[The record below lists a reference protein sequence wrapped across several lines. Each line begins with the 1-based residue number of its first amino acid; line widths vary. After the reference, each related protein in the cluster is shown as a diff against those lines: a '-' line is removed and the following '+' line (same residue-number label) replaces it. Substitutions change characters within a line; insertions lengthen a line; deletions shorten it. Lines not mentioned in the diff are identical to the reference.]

1 VKNTN
6 IQTQSKAKLNKK
18 PVFGDPA
25 LELVYR
31 SWQRNRERAPELALK
46 VVGAYAEAHRLS
58 VRDLLRR
65 FAEAE
70 AWEASQ
76 APQAAPEAHGGP
88 SGEGAGTALPPLA
101 LEASTALQGPEEGFL
116 VRHVQDAILG
126 VQQSIGDPLG
136 VDTPRLLLGAG
147 LRYLAPGLQELE
159 ETRYPVDCCTP
170 PPPAR
175 SRLQDWVSWG
185 RDLIE
190 NTLEEARRSGDAE
203 RAAALEELLAILQ
216 AKGLEAGPVKLLL
229 LLAYLGRRYLR
240 ERFGPQAS
248 RKASQVAFPLPN
260 DLLAAHIGVDRATV
274 WRWMELLK
282 AAGLADARQHRSWA
296 VINGTPGFY
305 TAGNVWLVRLKPG
318 RVKWEY
324 ADLAHP
330 WRDLEEDRKHGR
342 TAYRVLWPQGKGK
355 GKNRKKPLRPSL
367 ELLVRWTLGIREAP
381 PPEVLLTRRDPTDIA
396 ELFALTD
403 LDPQERSD
411 AIQALAERMAHNLGD
426 LHSVKFYMRVLWR
439 VVEGKVPATAVYNAY
454 RAAYAP
460 IRQRLYG
467 EGPGQVRRPGAL
479 FAAILLQTPGV
490 REALKGRVA

>member
-1 VKNTN
+1 MALLKIKSNKPN
-6 IQTQSKAKLNKK
+6 KLA
-18 PVFGDPA
+18 FSDPA

-46 VVGAYAEAHRLS
+46 VVGVYAEAHGVP

-70 AWEASQ
+70 AREASQ
-76 APQAAPEAHGGP
+76 APQAAPEVLGGP

-101 LEASTALQGPEEGFL
+101 SEASTALQGPEEGPSAS
-116 VRHVQDAILG
+116 HVQDAILG

-136 VDTPRLLLGAG
+136 VDTSGLPLGG
-147 LRYLAPGLQELE
+147 DLRYPAPGLQGLE

-185 RDLIE
+185 RDLVE

-203 RAAALEELLAILQ
+203 RAAALEELLALLEG
-216 AKGLEAGPVKLLL
+216 KGLAAGPVKLFL

-282 AAGLADARQHRSWA
+282 QAGLADARQHRSWA
-296 VINGTPGFY
+296 VINEKPGFY
-305 TAGNVWLVRLKPG
+305 ITGNVWLVRLKPG

-330 WRDLEEDRKHGR
+330 WRDLEEDRRHGR

-355 GKNRKKPLRPSL
+355 GKNRKKPIRPSL

-403 LDPQERSD
+403 LDPQERPD

-426 LHSVKFYMRVLWR
+426 PHSVKFYMRVLWR

-454 RAAYAP
+454 QAAYAP
-460 IRQRLYG
+460 IRQRLHG

-479 FAAILLQTPGV
+479 FAAILLQTSGV

>member
-1 VKNTN
+1 MALLETKP
-6 IQTQSKAKLNKK
+6 NKK

-31 SWQRNRERAPELALK
+31 SWQRNREGAPELALK
-46 VVGAYAEAHRLS
+46 VVEAYAQAHRLS

-76 APQAAPEAHGGP
+76 ARQEAQEGPQ
-88 SGEGAGTALPPLA
+88 GAGGLLPPYPFFP
-101 LEASTALQGPEEGFL
+101 EASTALQRPEEGPSAS
-116 VRHVQDAILG
+116 HVQDAIPG

-136 VDTPRLLLGAG
+136 VDTSGLPLGGDFRYPG
-147 LRYLAPGLQELE
+147 LREIT

-203 RAAALEELLAILQ
+203 RAAALEELLALLEG
-216 AKGLEAGPVKLLL
+216 KGLAAGPVKLFL

-282 AAGLADARQHRSWA
+282 QAGLADARQHRSWA

-305 TAGNVWLVRLKPG
+305 TTGNVWLVRLKPG

-324 ADLAHP
+324 ADLAYP
-330 WRDLEEDRKHGR
+330 WRDLEEDRRHGR

-355 GKNRKKPLRPSL
+355 GKNRKKPIRPSL

-403 LDPQERSD
+403 LDPQERPD

-426 LHSVKFYMRVLWR
+426 PHSVKFYMRVLWR

-460 IRQRLYG
+460 IRQRLHG

-479 FAAILLQTPGV
+479 FAAVLLQVPGV
-490 REALKGRVA
+490 REALRDQAA

>member
-6 IQTQSKAKLNKK
+6 IQTPSKAKPNKK

-46 VVGAYAEAHRLS
+46 VVEAYAQAHRLS

-76 APQAAPEAHGGP
+76 ARQEAQEGP
-88 SGEGAGTALPPLA
+88 EGAGGLLPPYPFFP
-101 LEASTALQGPEEGFL
+101 EAATALQGAEEGFL
-116 VRHVQDAILG
+116 ASHVQDAILA
-126 VQQSIGDPLG
+126 VQHSMGDPLG
-136 VDTPRLLLGAG
+136 VDTSGLPLGGAFRYPG
-147 LRYLAPGLQELE
+147 LREIA

-170 PPPAR
+170 PRPVI
-175 SRLQDWVSWG
+175 SKLQDWVSWG
-185 RDLIE
+185 RDLVE
-190 NTLEEARRSGDAE
+190 NTLEEVRRSGDAE
-203 RAAALEELLAILQ
+203 RAAALEELLALLEG
-216 AKGLEAGPVKLLL
+216 KGLAAGPVKLFL

-248 RKASQVAFPLPN
+248 RKASQVSYHLPN
-260 DLLAAHIGVDRATV
+260 DLLAAYIGVDRITV
-274 WRWMELLK
+274 WRWMEVLK
-282 AAGLADARQHRSWA
+282 QAGLADSREHRAWA
-296 VINGTPGFY
+296 VIKGQPNFY
-305 TAGNVWLVRLKPG
+305 TSGNVWLVRLKPG
-318 RVKWEY
+318 KVRWTYEDV
-324 ADLAHP
+324 AHP

-403 LDPQERSD
+403 LDPQERPD

-426 LHSVKFYMRVLWR
+426 PHSVKFYMRVLWR
-439 VVEGKVPATAVYNAY
+439 VVEGKIPATAVYNAY

-460 IRQRLYG
+460 IRQRLHG

-479 FAAILLQTPGV
+479 FAAILLQVPGV
-490 REALKGRVA
+490 REALRDQAA

>member
-1 VKNTN
+1 MALLKT
-6 IQTQSKAKLNKK
+6 KPNKK

-31 SWQRNRERAPELALK
+31 SWQRNREGAPELALK
-46 VVGAYAEAHRLS
+46 VVEAYAQAHRLS

-70 AWEASQ
+70 AREASQ

-88 SGEGAGTALPPLA
+88 SGEGAGTAPPPLA
-101 LEASTALQGPEEGFL
+101 SEAATALQRPEEGPSASY
-116 VRHVQDAILG
+116 VQDAIPG

-136 VDTPRLLLGAG
+136 VDTSELLLGGDLRYPG
-147 LRYLAPGLQELE
+147 LREIT

-185 RDLIE
+185 RELIE
-190 NTLEEARRSGDAE
+190 STLEEARRSGDAE
-203 RAAALEELLAILQ
+203 RAAALEELLALLEG
-216 AKGLEAGPVKLLL
+216 KGLAAGPVKLFL

-240 ERFGPQAS
+240 EKWGRNAS
-248 RKASQVAFPLPN
+248 RKASQVAFHLPN
-260 DLLAAHIGVDRATV
+260 DLLAAYIGVDRVTV

-282 AAGLADARQHRSWA
+282 AAGLADSRRHRSWA
-296 VINGTPGFY
+296 VINGTPGVY
-305 TAGNVWLVRLKPG
+305 TTGSVWLVRLKPG
-318 RVKWEY
+318 RVRWTYE
-324 ADLAHP
+324 DLAHP
-330 WRDLEEDRKHGR
+330 WRDLEEDRENGR
-342 TAYRVLWPQGKGK
+342 TAFRVLWPQRKGK
-355 GKNRKKPLRPSL
+355 RARPSL

-381 PPEVLLTRRDPTDIA
+381 PPEVLPTKRDPTDIA

-403 LDPQERSD
+403 LDPQERPD
-411 AIQALAERMAHNLGD
+411 AIRELAERMAANLAD
-426 LHSVKFYMRVLWR
+426 PHSVRLYMRVLWR

-460 IRQRLYG
+460 IRHRLYG
-467 EGPGQVRRPGAL
+467 EGPGRVRRPGAL
-479 FAAILLQTPGV
+479 FTAALLEVPGV
-490 REALKGRVA
+490 REALAA

>member
-6 IQTQSKAKLNKK
+6 IQTPSKAKPNRK

-46 VVGAYAEAHRLS
+46 VVEAYAQAHRLS

-76 APQAAPEAHGGP
+76 APQAAPEVLGGP
-88 SGEGAGTALPPLA
+88 SGEGVGTPLPPLA
-101 LEASTALQGPEEGFL
+101 SEAFTALQGPEEVFL
-116 VRHVQDAILG
+116 AMHVQDAILG
-126 VQQSIGDPLG
+126 VQHSIGDPLG
-136 VDTPRLLLGAG
+136 VDTSGLPLGEAFRYPG
-147 LRYLAPGLQELE
+147 LREITAI
-159 ETRYPVDCCTP
+159 RYPVDCCTP
-170 PPPAR
+170 PPPVI
-175 SRLQDWVSWG
+175 SKLQDWVSWG

-190 NTLEEARRSGDAE
+190 KTLAETPEEDSERRG
-203 RAAALEELLAILQ
+203 ALEDLLALYRD
-216 AKGLEAGPVKLLL
+216 KGLAAGPVKLFL

-240 ERFGPQAS
+240 EKYGVKAS
-248 RKASQVAFPLPN
+248 RKASQVAFHLPN
-260 DLLAAHIGVDRATV
+260 DLLAAHIGVDRITV
-274 WRWMELLK
+274 WRWMEVLK
-282 AAGLADARQHRSWA
+282 QAGLADAREHRAWA
-296 VINGTPGFY
+296 VIKGIPGFY
-305 TAGNVWLVRLKPG
+305 TTGNVWLVRLKPG

-330 WRDLEEDRKHGR
+330 WRDLEEDRRHGR

-355 GKNRKKPLRPSL
+355 GENRKKPIRPSL

-403 LDPQERSD
+403 LDPQERPD

-460 IRQRLYG
+460 IRQRLHG

>member
-6 IQTQSKAKLNKK
+6 IQTQSKAKPNRK

-46 VVGAYAEAHRLS
+46 VVEAYAQAHRLS

-70 AWEASQ
+70 AREASQ
-76 APQAAPEAHGGP
+76 APQTAPEVLGGP
-88 SGEGAGTALPPLA
+88 SGEGAGTPLPPLSS
-101 LEASTALQGPEEGFL
+101 EASTALQRPEEGFL
-116 VRHVQDAILG
+116 ARHVQDAILA
-126 VQQSIGDPLG
+126 VQQSMGDPPG
-136 VDTPRLLLGAG
+136 VDTLGLPLGGAF
-147 LRYLAPGLQELE
+147 RYPGLQEI
-159 ETRYPVDCCTP
+159 TAIRYPVDCCTP

-185 RDLIE
+185 RSLIE
-190 NTLEEARRSGDAE
+190 KTLAETPEEDSERRG
-203 RAAALEELLAILQ
+203 ALEDLLALYRD
-216 AKGLEAGPVKLLL
+216 KGLEAGPVKLFL

-248 RKASQVAFPLPN
+248 RKASQVSYHLPN
-260 DLLAAHIGVDRATV
+260 DLLAAYIGVDRVTV
-274 WRWMELLK
+274 WRWMEVLK
-282 AAGLADARQHRSWA
+282 AAGLADSREHRAWA
-296 VINGTPGFY
+296 VIKGIPGFY
-305 TAGNVWLVRLKPG
+305 TTGNVWLVRLKPG

-324 ADLAHP
+324 ADVAYP
-330 WRDLEEDRKHGR
+330 WRDLEEDRRHGR

-355 GKNRKKPLRPSL
+355 GKNRKRPLRPSL

-403 LDPQERSD
+403 LDPQERPD

-426 LHSVKFYMRVLWR
+426 PHSVKFYMRVLWR

-460 IRQRLYG
+460 IRQRLHG
-467 EGPGQVRRPGAL
+467 DGPGQVRRPGAL

>member
-1 VKNTN
+1 
-6 IQTQSKAKLNKK
+6 
-18 PVFGDPA
+18 
-25 LELVYR
+25 
-31 SWQRNRERAPELALK
+31 
-46 VVGAYAEAHRLS
+46 
-58 VRDLLRR
+58 
-65 FAEAE
+65 
-70 AWEASQ
+70 
-76 APQAAPEAHGGP
+76 
-88 SGEGAGTALPPLA
+88 
-101 LEASTALQGPEEGFL
+101 
-116 VRHVQDAILG
+116 
-126 VQQSIGDPLG
+126 
-136 VDTPRLLLGAG
+136 
-147 LRYLAPGLQELE
+147 
-159 ETRYPVDCCTP
+159 
-170 PPPAR
+170 
-175 SRLQDWVSWG
+175 
-185 RDLIE
+185 LIE

-203 RAAALEELLAILQ
+203 RAAALEELLALLEG
-216 AKGLEAGPVKLLL
+216 KGLAAGPVKLFL

-240 ERFGPQAS
+240 EKYGVKAS

-282 AAGLADARQHRSWA
+282 QAGLADARQHRSWA
-296 VINGTPGFY
+296 VINEKPGFY
-305 TAGNVWLVRLKPG
+305 ITGNVWLVRLKPG

-355 GKNRKKPLRPSL
+355 GKNRKKPIRPSL

-403 LDPQERSD
+403 LDPQERPD

-460 IRQRLYG
+460 IRQRLHG

-479 FAAILLQTPGV
+479 FTAILLQVPGV
-490 REALKGRVA
+490 REALRDQAA

>member
-1 VKNTN
+1 
-6 IQTQSKAKLNKK
+6 
-18 PVFGDPA
+18 
-25 LELVYR
+25 
-31 SWQRNRERAPELALK
+31 
-46 VVGAYAEAHRLS
+46 
-58 VRDLLRR
+58 
-65 FAEAE
+65 
-70 AWEASQ
+70 
-76 APQAAPEAHGGP
+76 
-88 SGEGAGTALPPLA
+88 
-101 LEASTALQGPEEGFL
+101 
-116 VRHVQDAILG
+116 
-126 VQQSIGDPLG
+126 
-136 VDTPRLLLGAG
+136 VDTSGLPIGGDFRYPG
-147 LRYLAPGLQELE
+147 LREIT

-185 RDLIE
+185 RDLVE
-190 NTLEEARRSGDAE
+190 NTLEEARRSGEAE
-203 RAAALEELLAILQ
+203 RAAALEELLALLEG
-216 AKGLEAGPVKLLL
+216 KGLEAGPVKLFL

-240 ERFGPQAS
+240 EKWGRKAS

-282 AAGLADARQHRSWA
+282 QAGLADARQHRSWA
-296 VINGTPGFY
+296 VINSTPGFY
-305 TAGNVWLVRLKPG
+305 TTGNVWLVRLKPG

-355 GKNRKKPLRPSL
+355 GKNRKKPIRPSL

-403 LDPQERSD
+403 LDPQERPD

-426 LHSVKFYMRVLWR
+426 PHSVKFYMRVLWR
-439 VVEGKVPATAVYNAY
+439 VVEGKIPATAVYNAY

-460 IRQRLYG
+460 IRQRLHG

-479 FAAILLQTPGV
+479 FAAILLQVPGV
-490 REALKGRVA
+490 REALRDQAA

>member
-1 VKNTN
+1 VTYH
-6 IQTQSKAKLNKK
+6 ISKHFSDPTLN
-18 PVFGDPA
+18 A
-25 LELVYR
+25 VYQA
-31 SWQRNRERAPELALK
+31 WQRHRDTNPQGALR
-46 VVGAYAEAHRLS
+46 VVETYAQAHGVP

-70 AWEASQ
+70 AREASQ
-76 APQAAPEAHGGP
+76 VPQAAPEVLGGP
-88 SGEGAGTALPPLA
+88 SGEGAGTALPPLPS
-101 LEASTALQGPEEGFL
+101 EAATALQRPEEGPSAS
-116 VRHVQDAILG
+116 HVQDAIRA
-126 VQQSIGDPLG
+126 VQQSIDSPLG
-136 VDTPRLLLGAG
+136 VDTSKPPLGGAS
-147 LRYLAPGLQELE
+147 RYPGSQEITG
-159 ETRYPVDCCTP
+159 TRYPVDCCTP
-170 PPPAR
+170 PPLAR

-185 RDLIE
+185 RSLVE
-190 NTLEEARRSGDAE
+190 NSLEEARRSGDAE
-203 RAAALEELLAILQ
+203 RAAALEELLALLEG
-216 AKGLEAGPVKLLL
+216 KGLAAGPVKLFL

-240 ERFGPQAS
+240 EKWGRKAS
-248 RKASQVAFPLPN
+248 RKASQVAFHLPN

-282 AAGLADARQHRSWA
+282 QAGLADAREHRVWA
-296 VINGTPGFY
+296 VINGIPGFY
-305 TAGNVWLVRLKPG
+305 TTGNVWLVRLKPG

-403 LDPQERSD
+403 LDPQERPD

-426 LHSVKFYMRVLWR
+426 PHSVKFYMRVLWR

-460 IRQRLYG
+460 IRHRLHG

-479 FAAILLQTPGV
+479 FAAILLQTLGV

>member
-6 IQTQSKAKLNKK
+6 IQTPSKAKPNRK

-46 VVGAYAEAHRLS
+46 VVEAYAQAHRLS

-70 AWEASQ
+70 AREASQ
-76 APQAAPEAHGGP
+76 APQAAPEVLGGP

-101 LEASTALQGPEEGFL
+101 SEASTALQGPEEGFL
-116 VRHVQDAILG
+116 ARHVQDAILG

-136 VDTPRLLLGAG
+136 VDTSGLPLGG
-147 LRYLAPGLQELE
+147 DFRYPGLQEIT

-203 RAAALEELLAILQ
+203 RAAALEELLALLEG
-216 AKGLEAGPVKLLL
+216 KGLAAGPVKLFL

-248 RKASQVAFPLPN
+248 RKASQVSYHLPN
-260 DLLAAHIGVDRATV
+260 DLLAAYIGVDRITV

-282 AAGLADARQHRSWA
+282 AAGLADTREHRAWA
-296 VINGTPGFY
+296 VIKGTPGFY
-305 TAGNVWLVRLKPG
+305 TTGNVWLVRLKPG

-330 WRDLEEDRKHGR
+330 WRDLEEDRRHGR

-355 GKNRKKPLRPSL
+355 GKNRKKPIRPSL

-403 LDPQERSD
+403 LDPQERPD

-426 LHSVKFYMRVLWR
+426 PHSVKFYMRVLWR
-439 VVEGKVPATAVYNAY
+439 VVEGKIPDTAVYNAY
-454 RAAYAP
+454 RAAYVA
-460 IRQRLYG
+460 IRAREYG
-467 EGPGQVRRPGAL
+467 EGSGQPRRPGAL
-479 FAAILLQTPGV
+479 FVRILHQTPGV
-490 REALKGRVA
+490 REALRAA

>member
-1 VKNTN
+1 VKNTK
-6 IQTQSKAKLNKK
+6 IQTQSKAKPNRK

-31 SWQRNRERAPELALK
+31 SWQRNRERAPEMALK
-46 VVGAYAEAHRLS
+46 VVEAYAEAHRLS

-76 APQAAPEAHGGP
+76 TPEAAPEVLGGP

-101 LEASTALQGPEEGFL
+101 SEAFTALQGPEEGFL
-116 VRHVQDAILG
+116 ARHVQDAILA
-126 VQQSIGDPLG
+126 VQHSMGDPLG
-136 VDTPRLLLGAG
+136 VDTPGLPLGGDFRYPG
-147 LRYLAPGLQELE
+147 LREIA
-159 ETRYPVDCCTP
+159 ETRYPVECCTP
-170 PPPAR
+170 PAPAR

-190 NTLEEARRSGDAE
+190 NTLEEARRSGDVE
-203 RAAALEELLAILQ
+203 RAAALEELLALLE
-216 AKGLEAGPVKLLL
+216 AKGLAAGPVRLLL

-248 RKASQVAFPLPN
+248 RKASQVSYHLPN
-260 DLLAAHIGVDRATV
+260 DLLAAYIGVDRITV

-282 AAGLADARQHRSWA
+282 RAGLADSREHRAWA
-296 VINGTPGFY
+296 VIKGQPNFY
-305 TAGNVWLVRLKPG
+305 TSGNVWLVRLKPG
-318 RVKWEY
+318 KVRWTYEDV
-324 ADLAHP
+324 AHP

-355 GKNRKKPLRPSL
+355 GETRKKPIRPSL

-381 PPEVLLTRRDPTDIA
+381 PPEEMLTKRDPGDIA

-403 LDPQERSD
+403 LDPQERPD

-426 LHSVKFYMRVLWR
+426 PHSVKFYMRVLWR
-439 VVEGKVPATAVYNAY
+439 VVEGKIPATAVYNAY

-460 IRQRLYG
+460 IRQRLHG
-467 EGPGQVRRPGAL
+467 DGPGQVRRPGAL

>member
-6 IQTQSKAKLNKK
+6 IQTPSKAKPNRK

-31 SWQRNRERAPELALK
+31 SWQRNREGAPELALK
-46 VVGAYAEAHRLS
+46 VVEAYAQAHRLS

-76 APQAAPEAHGGP
+76 ARQEAQEGP
-88 SGEGAGTALPPLA
+88 EGAGGLLPPYPFFP
-101 LEASTALQGPEEGFL
+101 EASTALQGPEEGPL
-116 VRHVQDAILG
+116 TRHVQDAIPG

-136 VDTPRLLLGAG
+136 VDTPGLPLGG
-147 LRYLAPGLQELE
+147 DFRYPGLQEIT

-170 PPPAR
+170 PPPAI
-175 SRLQDWVSWG
+175 SKLQDWVSWG

-190 NTLEEARRSGDAE
+190 KTLAETPEEDSERRG
-203 RAAALEELLAILQ
+203 ALEDLLALYRD
-216 AKGLEAGPVKLLL
+216 KGLAAGPVKLFL

-240 ERFGPQAS
+240 EKWGRKAS

-274 WRWMELLK
+274 WRWMELLTQ
-282 AAGLADARQHRSWA
+282 AGLADARQHRSWA
-296 VINGTPGFY
+296 VINEKPGFY
-305 TAGNVWLVRLKPG
+305 ITGNVWLVRLKPG

-355 GKNRKKPLRPSL
+355 GKNRKKPIRPPL

-403 LDPQERSD
+403 LDPQERPD

-439 VVEGKVPATAVYNAY
+439 VVEGKIPATAVYNAY

-460 IRQRLYG
+460 IRQRLHG

-479 FAAILLQTPGV
+479 FAAILLQVPGV
-490 REALKGRVA
+490 REALRDQAA

>member
-6 IQTQSKAKLNKK
+6 IQTPSKAKPNRK

-31 SWQRNRERAPELALK
+31 SWQRNREGAPELALK
-46 VVGAYAEAHRLS
+46 VVEAYAQAHRLS

-76 APQAAPEAHGGP
+76 ARQEAQEGP
-88 SGEGAGTALPPLA
+88 EGAGGLLPPYPFFP
-101 LEASTALQGPEEGFL
+101 EASTALQGPEEGPL
-116 VRHVQDAILG
+116 TRHVQDAIPG

-136 VDTPRLLLGAG
+136 VDTPGLPLGGDFRYPG
-147 LRYLAPGLQELE
+147 LREIT

-170 PPPAR
+170 PPPAI
-175 SRLQDWVSWG
+175 SKLQDWVSWG

-190 NTLEEARRSGDAE
+190 KTLAETPEEDSERRG
-203 RAAALEELLAILQ
+203 ALEDLLALYRD
-216 AKGLEAGPVKLLL
+216 KGLAAGPVKLFL

-248 RKASQVAFPLPN
+248 RKASQVSYHLPN
-260 DLLAAHIGVDRATV
+260 DLLAAHIGVDRITV

-282 AAGLADARQHRSWA
+282 QAGLADAREHRAWA
-296 VINGTPGFY
+296 VIKGIPGFY
-305 TAGNVWLVRLKPG
+305 TTGNVWLVRLKPG

-355 GKNRKKPLRPSL
+355 GKNRKKPIRPSL

-403 LDPQERSD
+403 LDPQERPD

-439 VVEGKVPATAVYNAY
+439 VVEGKIPATAVYNAY

-460 IRQRLYG
+460 IRQRLHG

-479 FAAILLQTPGV
+479 FAAILLQVPGV
-490 REALKGRVA
+490 REALRDQAA

>member
-6 IQTQSKAKLNKK
+6 IQTQSKAKPNRK

-31 SWQRNRERAPELALK
+31 SWQRNRETAPELALK
-46 VVGAYAEAHRLS
+46 VVEAYAQAHRLS
-58 VRDLLRR
+58 VRDLLAR

-70 AWEASQ
+70 TREASQ
-76 APQAAPEAHGGP
+76 APQAAPEVLGGP

-101 LEASTALQGPEEGFL
+101 SEAATALQGPEEEFL
-116 VRHVQDAILG
+116 AMHVQDAILG
-126 VQQSIGDPLG
+126 MQQSIGDSPG
-136 VDTPRLLLGAG
+136 VDTPGLPLGGDFRYPG
-147 LRYLAPGLQELE
+147 LREIA

-170 PPPAR
+170 PALAR

-203 RAAALEELLAILQ
+203 RAAALEELLALLEG
-216 AKGLEAGPVKLLL
+216 KGLAAGPVKLFL

-240 ERFGPQAS
+240 EKWGRKAS

-305 TAGNVWLVRLKPG
+305 ITGNVWLVRLKPG

-355 GKNRKKPLRPSL
+355 GENRKKPIRPSL

-403 LDPQERSD
+403 LDPQERPD

-426 LHSVKFYMRVLWR
+426 PHSVKFYMRVLWR
-439 VVEGKVPATAVYNAY
+439 VVEGKIPATAVYNAY

-460 IRQRLYG
+460 IRQRLHG

>member
-6 IQTQSKAKLNKK
+6 IQTPSKAKPNRK

-46 VVGAYAEAHRLS
+46 VVEAYAQAHRLS

-70 AWEASQ
+70 AREASQ
-76 APQAAPEAHGGP
+76 APQAAPEPLGGP
-88 SGEGAGTALPPLA
+88 SGEGVGTALPPLA
-101 LEASTALQGPEEGFL
+101 SEAATALQGPEEGPL
-116 VRHVQDAILG
+116 ARHVQDAILA
-126 VQQSIGDPLG
+126 VQHSMGDPLG
-136 VDTPRLLLGAG
+136 VDTSGLPLGGASRYPG
-147 LRYLAPGLQELE
+147 LREI
-159 ETRYPVDCCTP
+159 TVIRYPVDCCTP
-170 PPPAR
+170 PPPAI
-175 SRLQDWVSWG
+175 SKLQDWVSWG

-190 NTLEEARRSGDAE
+190 KTLAETPEEDSERRG
-203 RAAALEELLAILQ
+203 ALEDLLALYQ
-216 AKGLEAGPVKLLL
+216 DKGLAAGPVKLFL

-240 ERFGPQAS
+240 EKWGRKAS
-248 RKASQVAFPLPN
+248 RKASQVAFHLPN

-282 AAGLADARQHRSWA
+282 QAGLADAREHRAWA
-296 VINGTPGFY
+296 VIKGTPGFY
-305 TAGNVWLVRLKPG
+305 TTGNVWLVRLKPG

-324 ADLAHP
+324 ADVAHP

-355 GKNRKKPLRPSL
+355 GKNRKRPLRPSL

-403 LDPQERSD
+403 LDPQERPD

-439 VVEGKVPATAVYNAY
+439 VVEGKIPATAVYNAY

-479 FAAILLQTPGV
+479 FAAILLQVPGV
-490 REALKGRVA
+490 REALRDQAA

>member
-6 IQTQSKAKLNKK
+6 IQTQSKAKPNKK

-46 VVGAYAEAHRLS
+46 VVEAYAQAHRLS

-70 AWEASQ
+70 AREASQ
-76 APQAAPEAHGGP
+76 APQAAPEVLGGP
-88 SGEGAGTALPPLA
+88 SGEGVGTALPPLA
-101 LEASTALQGPEEGFL
+101 SEAATALQRPEEGL
-116 VRHVQDAILG
+116 SASHVQDAIPG

-136 VDTPRLLLGAG
+136 VDTLGLPLGGAF
-147 LRYLAPGLQELE
+147 RYPGLQEI
-159 ETRYPVDCCTP
+159 TAIRYPVDCCTP
-170 PPPAR
+170 PPPAI
-175 SRLQDWVSWG
+175 SKLQDWVSWG
-185 RDLIE
+185 RDLVE

-203 RAAALEELLAILQ
+203 RAAALEELLALLEG
-216 AKGLEAGPVKLLL
+216 KGLAAGPAKLFL

-240 ERFGPQAS
+240 EKWGRKAS

-282 AAGLADARQHRSWA
+282 QAGLADARQHRSWA

-305 TAGNVWLVRLKPG
+305 TTGNVWLVRLKPG

-355 GKNRKKPLRPSL
+355 GKNRKRPLRPSL

-403 LDPQERSD
+403 LDPQERPD
-411 AIQALAERMAHNLGD
+411 AIQALAERIAHNLGD

-460 IRQRLYG
+460 IRQRLHG
-467 EGPGQVRRPGAL
+467 DGPGQVRRPGAL

>member
-6 IQTQSKAKLNKK
+6 IQTPSKAKPNKK

-46 VVGAYAEAHRLS
+46 VVEAYAQAHRLS
-58 VRDLLRR
+58 VRDLLAR

-70 AWEASQ
+70 AREASQ
-76 APQAAPEAHGGP
+76 ARQEAQEGP
-88 SGEGAGTALPPLA
+88 EGAGGLLPPYPFFP
-101 LEASTALQGPEEGFL
+101 EASTALQGPQEGPL
-116 VRHVQDAILG
+116 ARHVQDAILA

-136 VDTPRLLLGAG
+136 VDTSGLPLGGAF
-147 LRYLAPGLQELE
+147 RYPGPQEIT
-159 ETRYPVDCCTP
+159 ETRYLVDCCTP

-185 RDLIE
+185 RDLVE

-203 RAAALEELLAILQ
+203 RAAALEELLALLEG
-216 AKGLEAGPVKLLL
+216 KGLAAGPAKLFL

-240 ERFGPQAS
+240 EKYGVKAS

-282 AAGLADARQHRSWA
+282 QAGLADARQHRSWA

-305 TAGNVWLVRLKPG
+305 TTGNVWLVRLKPG

-330 WRDLEEDRKHGR
+330 WRDLEEDRKRGR

-355 GKNRKKPLRPSL
+355 GRNRKKPIRPSL

-403 LDPQERSD
+403 LDPQERPD

-426 LHSVKFYMRVLWR
+426 PHSVKFYMRVLWR

-460 IRQRLYG
+460 IRQRLHG

>member
-1 VKNTN
+1 M
-6 IQTQSKAKLNKK
+6 
-18 PVFGDPA
+18 
-25 LELVYR
+25 E
-31 SWQRNRERAPELALK
+31 APPGRGRVLH
-46 VVGAYAEAHRLS
+46 YPPS
-58 VRDLLRR
+58 LRR
-65 FAEAE
+65 
-70 AWEASQ
+70 
-76 APQAAPEAHGGP
+76 
-88 SGEGAGTALPPLA
+88 PLRPFR
-101 LEASTALQGPEEGFL
+101 GRRRGFL
-116 VRHVQDAILG
+116 ASHVQDAILA

-136 VDTPRLLLGAG
+136 VDSSGLPLGGG
-147 LRYLAPGLQELE
+147 LRYPAPGLQGLE

-170 PPPAR
+170 PRPAR

-185 RDLIE
+185 RGLIE
-190 NTLEEARRSGDAE
+190 KTLAETPEEDPERRG
-203 RAAALEELLAILQ
+203 ALEDLLALLEG
-216 AKGLEAGPVKLLL
+216 KGLAAGPVKLFL

-274 WRWMELLK
+274 WRWMEVLK
-282 AAGLADARQHRSWA
+282 QAGLADARQHRSWA
-296 VINGTPGFY
+296 VINEKPGFY
-305 TAGNVWLVRLKPG
+305 ITGNVWLVRLKPG

-330 WRDLEEDRKHGR
+330 WRDLEEDRRHGR

-355 GKNRKKPLRPSL
+355 GKNRRKPIRPSL

-403 LDPQERSD
+403 LDPQERPD

-426 LHSVKFYMRVLWR
+426 PHSVKFYMRVLWR

-460 IRQRLYG
+460 IRQRLHG
-467 EGPGQVRRPGAL
+467 DGPGQVRRPGAL
-479 FAAILLQTPGV
+479 FAAILLQVPGV
-490 REALKGRVA
+490 REALAA

>member
-6 IQTQSKAKLNKK
+6 IQTQSKAKPNRK

-46 VVGAYAEAHRLS
+46 VVEAYAQAHRLS

-76 APQAAPEAHGGP
+76 ARQEAQEGP
-88 SGEGAGTALPPLA
+88 EGAGGLLPPYPFFP
-101 LEASTALQGPEEGFL
+101 EASTALQGPEEGFL
-116 VRHVQDAILG
+116 ARHVQDAILA
-126 VQQSIGDPLG
+126 VQHSMGDPLG
-136 VDTPRLLLGAG
+136 VDTSGLPLGEDFRYPG
-147 LRYLAPGLQELE
+147 LREITGI
-159 ETRYPVDCCTP
+159 RYPVECCTP
-170 PPPAR
+170 PPLVI
-175 SRLQDWVSWG
+175 SKLQDWVSWG
-185 RDLIE
+185 RSLIE

-203 RAAALEELLAILQ
+203 RAAALEELLALYRD
-216 AKGLEAGPVKLLL
+216 KGLAAGPVKLFL

-240 ERFGPQAS
+240 EKWGRKAS
-248 RKASQVAFPLPN
+248 RKASQVAFHLPN

-274 WRWMELLK
+274 WRWMEVLK
-282 AAGLADARQHRSWA
+282 QAGLADTREHRAWA

-305 TAGNVWLVRLKPG
+305 TTGNVWLVRLKPG

-330 WRDLEEDRKHGR
+330 WRDLEEDRRHGR

-355 GKNRKKPLRPSL
+355 GKNRKKPIRPSL

-403 LDPQERSD
+403 LDPQERPD

-439 VVEGKVPATAVYNAY
+439 VVEGKIPATAVYNAY

-460 IRQRLYG
+460 IRQRLHG
-467 EGPGQVRRPGAL
+467 DGPGQVRRPGAL
-479 FAAILLQTPGV
+479 FAAILLQVPGV
-490 REALKGRVA
+490 REALRDQAA

>member
-1 VKNTN
+1 MASLKT
-6 IQTQSKAKLNKK
+6 KLNKK

-46 VVGAYAEAHRLS
+46 VVGAYAEAHGVP
-58 VRDLLRR
+58 VRDLLRH

-70 AWEASQ
+70 TREASQ
-76 APQAAPEAHGGP
+76 APQAAPEALGGP
-88 SGEGAGTALPPLA
+88 SGKGAATPLPPLSS
-101 LEASTALQGPEEGFL
+101 EAATALQRPEEGPSAS
-116 VRHVQDAILG
+116 HVQDAILG
-126 VQQSIGDPLG
+126 VQQSIGDLLG
-136 VDTPRLLLGAG
+136 VDVSRPPLGG
-147 LRYLAPGLQELE
+147 GSRYPGFRGLE

-170 PPPAR
+170 PAPAR

-190 NTLEEARRSGDAE
+190 NALEEARRSGDAE
-203 RAAALEELLAILQ
+203 RAAALEELLALLE
-216 AKGLEAGPVKLLL
+216 AKGLAAGPVKLFL

-240 ERFGPQAS
+240 EKWGRKAS

-282 AAGLADARQHRSWA
+282 RAGLADARQHRSWA
-296 VINGTPGFY
+296 VINGAPGFY
-305 TAGNVWLVRLKPG
+305 TTGNVWLVRLKPG

-355 GKNRKKPLRPSL
+355 GKNRKRPLRPSL

-403 LDPQERSD
+403 LDPQERPD

-426 LHSVKFYMRVLWR
+426 PHSVKFYMRVLWR

-460 IRQRLYG
+460 IRQRLHG

-490 REALKGRVA
+490 REALRAA

>member
-1 VKNTN
+1 VKSTN
-6 IQTQSKAKLNKK
+6 IQTPSKAKPNRK

-46 VVGAYAEAHRLS
+46 VVEAYAQAHRLS
-58 VRDLLRR
+58 VRDLLAR

-70 AWEASQ
+70 AREASQ
-76 APQAAPEAHGGP
+76 APQAAPEVLGGP
-88 SGEGAGTALPPLA
+88 SGEGAGTPLPPLA
-101 LEASTALQGPEEGFL
+101 SETATALQRAEEVFL
-116 VRHVQDAILG
+116 AMHVQDAILG

-136 VDTPRLLLGAG
+136 VDTSGLPLGGAF
-147 LRYLAPGLQELE
+147 RYPGLQEI
-159 ETRYPVDCCTP
+159 TAIRYPVDCCTP

-185 RDLIE
+185 RDLVE

-203 RAAALEELLAILQ
+203 RAAALEELLALLE
-216 AKGLEAGPVKLLL
+216 AKGLAAGPVKLFL

-240 ERFGPQAS
+240 EKWGRKAS

-282 AAGLADARQHRSWA
+282 QAGLADARQHRSWA

-305 TAGNVWLVRLKPG
+305 TTGNVWLVRLKPG

-355 GKNRKKPLRPSL
+355 GKNRKKPIRPSL

-403 LDPQERSD
+403 LDPQERPD

-460 IRQRLYG
+460 IRQRLHG
-467 EGPGQVRRPGAL
+467 DGPGQVRRPGAL
-479 FAAILLQTPGV
+479 FAAILLQVPGV
-490 REALKGRVA
+490 REALAA

>member
-6 IQTQSKAKLNKK
+6 IQTQSKAKPNRK

-31 SWQRNRERAPELALK
+31 SWQGNRERAPELALK
-46 VVGAYAEAHRLS
+46 VVEAYAQAHRLS

-76 APQAAPEAHGGP
+76 ARQEAQEGP
-88 SGEGAGTALPPLA
+88 EGAGGLLPPYPFFP
-101 LEASTALQGPEEGFL
+101 EASTALQGPEEGFL
-116 VRHVQDAILG
+116 ASHVQDAILA
-126 VQQSIGDPLG
+126 VQQSKEDPLG
-136 VDTPRLLLGAG
+136 VDTPRLPLGG
-147 LRYLAPGLQELE
+147 DLRYPAPGLQGLE
-159 ETRYPVDCCTP
+159 ETRYPVECCTP
-170 PPPAR
+170 PRPAI
-175 SRLQDWVSWG
+175 SKLQDWVSWG
-185 RDLIE
+185 RDLVE
-190 NTLEEARRSGDAE
+190 NTLEEARRSGDTE
-203 RAAALEELLAILQ
+203 RAAALEELLALLEG
-216 AKGLEAGPVKLLL
+216 KGLAAGPVKLFL

-240 ERFGPQAS
+240 EKWGRKAS
-248 RKASQVAFPLPN
+248 RKASQVAFHLPN

-282 AAGLADARQHRSWA
+282 QAGLADAREHRAWA
-296 VINGTPGFY
+296 VIKGQPNFY
-305 TAGNVWLVRLKPG
+305 TTGNVWLVRLKPG

-324 ADLAHP
+324 ADVAHP

-355 GKNRKKPLRPSL
+355 GKNRKKPIRPSL

-403 LDPQERSD
+403 LDPQERPD

-439 VVEGKVPATAVYNAY
+439 VVEGKIPATAVYNAY

-479 FAAILLQTPGV
+479 FAAILLQVPGV
-490 REALKGRVA
+490 REALRDQAA

>member
-6 IQTQSKAKLNKK
+6 IQTQGKAKPNRK

-46 VVGAYAEAHRLS
+46 VVEAYAQAHRLS

-70 AWEASQ
+70 AREASQ
-76 APQAAPEAHGGP
+76 APQAAPEVLGGP
-88 SGEGAGTALPPLA
+88 SGEGVGTALPPLA
-101 LEASTALQGPEEGFL
+101 SEAATALQRPEEGPSAS
-116 VRHVQDAILG
+116 HVQDAIPG

-136 VDTPRLLLGAG
+136 VDTSGLPLGGAF
-147 LRYLAPGLQELE
+147 RYPGLQEVAGI
-159 ETRYPVDCCTP
+159 RYPVDCCTP
-170 PPPAR
+170 PRPVI
-175 SRLQDWVSWG
+175 SKLQDWVSWG

-190 NTLEEARRSGDAE
+190 KTLAETPEEDPERRG
-203 RAAALEELLAILQ
+203 ALEDLLALYRD
-216 AKGLEAGPVKLLL
+216 KGLAAGPVKLFL

-240 ERFGPQAS
+240 EKWGRKAS
-248 RKASQVAFPLPN
+248 RKASQVAFHLPN

-274 WRWMELLK
+274 WRWMEVLK
-282 AAGLADARQHRSWA
+282 AAGLADSREHRAWA
-296 VINGTPGFY
+296 VIKGTPGFY
-305 TAGNVWLVRLKPG
+305 TTGNVWLVRLKPG

-355 GKNRKKPLRPSL
+355 GKSRKKPLRPSL

-403 LDPQERSD
+403 LDPQERPD

-460 IRQRLYG
+460 IRQRLHG

-479 FAAILLQTPGV
+479 FAAILLQVPGV
-490 REALKGRVA
+490 REALRDQAA

>member
-1 VKNTN
+1 MKNTN
-6 IQTQSKAKLNKK
+6 IQTPSKAKPNRK

-31 SWQRNRERAPELALK
+31 SWQRNREGAPELALK
-46 VVGAYAEAHRLS
+46 VVEAYAQAHRLS
-58 VRDLLRR
+58 VRDLLAR

-76 APQAAPEAHGGP
+76 APQAAPEALGGP
-88 SGEGAGTALPPLA
+88 SGEGAGTPLPPLA
-101 LEASTALQGPEEGFL
+101 SEASTALQRPEEEFL
-116 VRHVQDAILG
+116 AMHVQDAILG
-126 VQQSIGDPLG
+126 VQQSMGDLLG
-136 VDTPRLLLGAG
+136 VDTSGLLLGG
-147 LRYLAPGLQELE
+147 DLRYLALGLPGFDR
-159 ETRYPVDCCTP
+159 TRYLVECCTP
-170 PPPAR
+170 PLPAR

-190 NTLEEARRSGDAE
+190 KTLAETPEEDPERR
-203 RAAALEELLAILQ
+203 RALEDLLALYQ
-216 AKGLEAGPVKLLL
+216 DKGLEAGPVKLFL

-240 ERFGPQAS
+240 EKWGRKAS

-305 TAGNVWLVRLKPG
+305 TTGNVWLVRLKPG

-355 GKNRKKPLRPSL
+355 GKNRKKPVRPSL

-403 LDPQERSD
+403 LDPQERPD

-426 LHSVKFYMRVLWR
+426 PHSVKFYMRVLWR

-479 FAAILLQTPGV
+479 FAAILLEVPGV
-490 REALKGRVA
+490 REALAA

>member
-1 VKNTN
+1 MALLKT
-6 IQTQSKAKLNKK
+6 KPNKK

-46 VVGAYAEAHRLS
+46 VVGAYAEAHGVP
-58 VRDLLRR
+58 VRDLLCR

-70 AWEASQ
+70 AREASQ
-76 APQAAPEAHGGP
+76 APRAAPEAHGGP
-88 SGEGAGTALPPLA
+88 SGEGAGTTLPPLSS
-101 LEASTALQGPEEGFL
+101 EASTALQRPEEGFL
-116 VRHVQDAILG
+116 ARHVQDAILA
-126 VQQSIGDPLG
+126 VQQSIEAPLG
-136 VDTPRLLLGAG
+136 GDSSGLPLGG
-147 LRYLAPGLQELE
+147 DLRYPAPGLQGFE

-185 RDLIE
+185 RDLVE

-203 RAAALEELLAILQ
+203 RAAALEELLALYQ
-216 AKGLEAGPVKLLL
+216 DKGLAAGPVKLFL

-248 RKASQVAFPLPN
+248 RKASQVSYHLPN
-260 DLLAAHIGVDRATV
+260 DLLAAYIGVDRITV

-282 AAGLADARQHRSWA
+282 AAGLADSRRHRSWA

-305 TAGNVWLVRLKPG
+305 TTGNVWLVRLKPG
-318 RVKWEY
+318 RVKWDY

-330 WRDLEEDRKHGR
+330 WRHLDEDREHGR
-342 TAYRVLWPQGKGK
+342 TAYRVLWPKRKGK
-355 GKNRKKPLRPSL
+355 GKNRKKPIRPSL

-381 PPEVLLTRRDPTDIA
+381 PPEVLPTKRDPTDIA

-403 LDPQERSD
+403 LDPQERPD

-426 LHSVKFYMRVLWR
+426 PHSVKFYMRVLWR

-460 IRQRLYG
+460 IRQRLHG

-479 FAAILLQTPGV
+479 FAAILLQVPGV

>member
-6 IQTQSKAKLNKK
+6 IQTQSKAKPNRK

-31 SWQRNRERAPELALK
+31 SWQRNREEAPELALK
-46 VVGAYAEAHRLS
+46 VVEAYAQAHRLS

-70 AWEASQ
+70 AREASQ
-76 APQAAPEAHGGP
+76 APQAAPEVLGGP

-101 LEASTALQGPEEGFL
+101 SEAATALQGPEEEFL
-116 VRHVQDAILG
+116 AMHVQDAILG

-136 VDTPRLLLGAG
+136 VDTSGLPLGGAF
-147 LRYLAPGLQELE
+147 RYPGLQEVAGI
-159 ETRYPVDCCTP
+159 RYPVDCCTP
-170 PPPAR
+170 PRPVI
-175 SRLQDWVSWG
+175 SKLQDWVSWG

-190 NTLEEARRSGDAE
+190 KTLAETPEEDSERRG
-203 RAAALEELLAILQ
+203 ALEDLLALYRD
-216 AKGLEAGPVKLLL
+216 KGLAAGPVKLFL

-240 ERFGPQAS
+240 EKYGVKAS

-282 AAGLADARQHRSWA
+282 QAGLADARQHRSWA
-296 VINGTPGFY
+296 VINEKPGFY
-305 TAGNVWLVRLKPG
+305 TTGNVWLVRLKPG

-330 WRDLEEDRKHGR
+330 WRDLEEDRKRGR

-355 GKNRKKPLRPSL
+355 GKNRKRPIRPSL

-403 LDPQERSD
+403 LDPQERPD

-460 IRQRLYG
+460 IRQRLHG